1 LCHKN
6 FLRNTGREQGMFLI
20 ECVVYMALLFVVLE
34 LAYAAYYRCEES
46 SKHLG
51 QNVDDVVRALQAGE
65 RWRDD
70 IRAATAITSSGDSLQ
85 LVQTNG
91 TIDYVVKGNT
101 VWRRAKTGGPLTQF
115 LPRVKRS
122 IMENDV
128 RQEVTAWCWKLEL
141 LSPRSSAHFR
151 PFFTFEAVPSHA
163 QSK

>member
-1 LCHKN
+1 
-6 FLRNTGREQGMFLI
+6 MFLI

-91 TIDYVVKGNT
+91 TIDYVVKENT
-101 VWRRAKTGGPLTQF
+101 VWRRARP
-115 LPRVKRS
+115 V
-122 IMENDV
+122 
-128 RQEVTAWCWKLEL
+128 
-141 LSPRSSAHFR
+141 AH
-151 PFFTFEAVPSHA
+151 
-163 QSK
+163 